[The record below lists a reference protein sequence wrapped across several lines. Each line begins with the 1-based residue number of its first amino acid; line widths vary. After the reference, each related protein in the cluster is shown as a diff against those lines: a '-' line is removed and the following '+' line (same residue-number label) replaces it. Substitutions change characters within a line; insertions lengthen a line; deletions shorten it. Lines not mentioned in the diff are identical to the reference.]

1 MLRGAGHPLK
11 VRAVLSF
18 AQAGFGFEA
27 GAVVS
32 PMDSDADE
40 ELRAM
45 IQAGAP

>member
-1 MLRGAGHPLK
+1 MRRDTRSSA
-11 VRAVLSF
+11 RAVLSF
-18 AQAGFGFEA
+18 AQAGFSFEA

-40 ELRAM
+40 VLRAM